1 MSKSDFKMINPKN
14 GEEVQFGDVFHTIGL
29 NTKTFGI
36 EARDIEVNS
45 ENLEFLVKNQ
55 MIKVLPIENKKIKE
69 NILPKRATEKLTREV
84 NRKIESNIFDA
95 ELLMA
100 AYIKTL
106 LGEKAVKNLSNENLD
121 EVLVGIVKTCKKS
134 VEEFFPGEVFNT
146 LLRISAIELD
156 KQYEDHIKNCKEIFV
171 INPAT
176 KRVESM
182 KSSKVKYWNNF
193 SAFRSESDAIIALK
207 SISDFMKKSDIEY
220 K

>member
-29 NTKTFGI
+29 NTKTFKV

-55 MIKVLPIENKKIKE
+55 MIKVLPLENKKGKE

-134 VEEFFPGEVFNT
+134 VEEVFPGEVFNT